1 MQDVVKGDEKAAE
14 PHIFLALSYSRLGQN
29 MAALA
34 EGQLSIKLA
43 PKNAYAHQTLGDI
56 YREQKKFSLA
66 ATSYETAERLRGSES
81 K

>member
-1 MQDVVKGDEKAAE
+1 MLDMVKEDEKLAE
-14 PHIFLALSYSRLGQN
+14 PHILLSLVYSRLGQN

-43 PKNAYAHQTLGDI
+43 PKNANAHQVLGDI

-66 ATSYETAERLRGSES
+66 ATSYETAERLRGS
-81 K
+81 KGR